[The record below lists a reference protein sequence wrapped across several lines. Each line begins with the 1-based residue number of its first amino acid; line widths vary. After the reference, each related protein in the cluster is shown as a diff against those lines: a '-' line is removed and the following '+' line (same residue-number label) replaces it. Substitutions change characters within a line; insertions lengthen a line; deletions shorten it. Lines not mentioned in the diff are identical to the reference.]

1 MKNIL
6 NEQEINF
13 ICQTALNAGEKAKT
27 AFFKKN
33 FTIDKKND
41 NSKVTSVDIEI
52 SKYISQQLL
61 KKFPLFKIICEEG
74 NFRNVTNEEIFFLID
89 PIDGTSSFIN
99 DNTEFSINIALIKN
113 NKPIFGLIYA
123 PLFEG
128 GKMIFNDQNNNLINF
143 NLKNNTKEF
152 LQNNKTKSNK
162 IRIVTS
168 ARSKDEDIHNFID
181 QLLLEKN
188 KYLVEKL
195 SSAVKFIRIL
205 ENKSDLYLHFRKS
218 MEWDTASGHIL
229 SELKGAKVRNLIFKD
244 KKFFIGED
252 LLYKKPQFINGAF
265 IVDLHQSYFKLEQK
279 F

>member
-6 NEQEINF
+6 KEHEINL
-13 ICQTALNAGEKAKT
+13 ISEIALNAGNIAKT
-27 AFFKKN
+27 AFLKKN
-33 FTIDKKND
+33 FVVNKKIDD
-41 NSKVTSVDIEI
+41 SKVTSVDIEI
-52 SKYISQQLL
+52 SNYISQQLS
-61 KKFPLFKIICEEG
+61 KNFPLFKIVCEEG

-99 DNTEFSINIALIKN
+99 DNQEFSINIALIKN

-143 NLKNNTKEF
+143 NLKNNSKEF
-152 LQNNKTKSNK
+152 LKNKNIKSNH

-168 ARSKDEDIHNFID
+168 ARSKDEDIKNFTN
-181 QLLLEKN
+181 QLLLNKN
-188 KYLVEKL
+188 QYLVEKL

-205 ENKSDLYLHFRKS
+205 ENESDLYIHFRKS
-218 MEWDTASGHIL
+218 MEWDTASGQIL
-229 SELKGAKVRNLIFKD
+229 SELKGARVKNLFFKD

-265 IVDLHQSYFKLEQK
+265 IVDLCQEPLDF
-279 F
+279 